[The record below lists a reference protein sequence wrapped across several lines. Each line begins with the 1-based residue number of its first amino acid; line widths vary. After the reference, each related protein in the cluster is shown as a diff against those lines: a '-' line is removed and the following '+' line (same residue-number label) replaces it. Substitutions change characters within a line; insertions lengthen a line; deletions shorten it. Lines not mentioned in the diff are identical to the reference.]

1 MSAALGHTQSL
12 HTNALDEAIALPTDF
27 SARLARNTQLYIQDE
42 TKVCKIIDPWGGS
55 YYLEYL
61 TNEIIRRAWAHIQE
75 VESLGGMAKAIATG
89 LPKMRI
95 EECAAR
101 RQAAIDSG
109 TETIVGLNKYRLAKE
124 DPLNVLS
131 IDNTAVRNAQ
141 IKRLEKLR
149 AERDNDKVQQDLAAI
164 TKAAETRDNGNL
176 LEMAVQAARDRAS
189 LGEISDAV
197 EKVSGRF
204 NAVIHTV
211 SGVYSTAFGGSDDLV
226 EANKLADEFEKLEGR
241 RPRIFLA
248 KDGPRWSR

>member
-1 MSAALGHTQSL
+1 MALRTHSQTSGWSLTEQDPFNNISRTCMEAMSAALGHTQSL

-55 YYLEYL
+55 YYVEYL

-75 VESLGGMAKAIATG
+75 VEALGGMAKAIATG

-101 RQAAIDSG
+101 RQANIDSG
-109 TETIVGLNKYRLAKE
+109 KETIVGLNKYRLAKE

-141 IKRLEKLR
+141 IKRLE
-149 AERDNDKVQQDLAAI
+149 N
-164 TKAAETRDNGNL
+164 
-176 LEMAVQAARDRAS
+176 
-189 LGEISDAV
+189 
-197 EKVSGRF
+197 
-204 NAVIHTV
+204 
-211 SGVYSTAFGGSDDLV
+211 
-226 EANKLADEFEKLEGR
+226 
-241 RPRIFLA
+241 
-248 KDGPRWSR
+248 